1 VIHRENQH
9 SMKKLTEQVA
19 ELAIK
24 GLAHNRWSQP
34 QTPGTLAQKI
44 AEPASRR
51 LASILVADL
60 TLRKLIPGTAWGS
73 ASDKVGNHFRV
84 ADPGPV
90 GS

>member
-1 VIHRENQH
+1 
-9 SMKKLTEQVA
+9 MKKLTEQVA

-44 AEPASRR
+44 AEPALRR
-51 LASILVADL
+51 LASTLVAVAL
-60 TLRKLIPGTAWGS
+60 KPANTGTSLGS
-73 ASDKVGNHFRV
+73 ASDKVGYYFRV
-84 ADPGPV
+84 ADPDPV

>member
-1 VIHRENQH
+1 
-9 SMKKLTEQVA
+9 MKKLTEQVA

-44 AEPASRR
+44 AEPAFRR
-51 LASILVADL
+51 LASALVTDL
-60 TLRKLIPGTAWGS
+60 ALRKLTREQDTAWGS
-73 ASDKVGNHFRV
+73 ASDKVVYHTRV
-84 ADPGPV
+84 ADPDPV